1 MECATVVQK
10 QKQTALMKDV
20 KELMITK
27 YLLFLATWNI
37 AQNEK

>member
-1 MECATVVQK
+1 
-10 QKQTALMKDV
+10 MKDV

-37 AQNEK
+37 AQNEKEKEKSHSFPVYRL